1 MRRAWGRRTRGAI
14 GGGRRRAGAI
24 AVVLTVV
31 LSLTLTA
38 SAAAWRHPTASE
50 RRAIVRVGKRTPT
63 AAPHPTVRVS
73 FIRVST
79 VGPWAAATVTITVA
93 NAPDTATL
101 ILHKV
106 RGRWTNAGAG
116 TSGEEC
122 VMPLKDRRNL
132 GFGPYPCH

>member
-1 MRRAWGRRTRGAI
+1 VGAT
-14 GGGRRRAGAI
+14 
-24 AVVLTVV
+24 AVVVAVGLC
-31 LSLTLTA
+31 LTLTA

-50 RRAIVRVGKRTPT
+50 RQAIVRVGKRTAT
-63 AAPHPTVRVS
+63 AAPHPAVRVS

-101 ILHKV
+101 ILHKM
-106 RGRWTNAGAG
+106 RGRWTNASVG

-132 GFGPYPCH
+132 GFGPYHCN